1 MKWLAKELP
10 LSFPLRRIY
19 LFGSLTDGH
28 FTSYSDIDI
37 ALECLDE
44 EDHLKAFTAADK
56 IASPFR
62 VDVILLE
69 EATLSL
75 KKKIYSQGVIGVALP
90 PY

>member
-1 MKWLAKELP
+1 M
-10 LSFPLRRIY
+10 
-19 LFGSLTDGH
+19 G
-28 FTSYSDIDI
+28 DI
-37 ALECLDE
+37 
-44 EDHLKAFTAADK
+44 FTAAEK

>member
-1 MKWLAKELP
+1 MVSRGIFAFCFKYFRFY
-10 LSFPLRRIY
+10 SFILLILDNQLMTCGAPDQKKASTVKVV
-19 LFGSLTDGH
+19 G
-28 FTSYSDIDI
+28 DI
-37 ALECLDE
+37 
-44 EDHLKAFTAADK
+44 FTAAEK